1 MARDENA
8 VPEIRHC
15 WKDGQRMGMKKRSEG
30 QRRFLISFRNQLAA
44 EAVAALCLND
54 SLDSHSSP
62 PPPLSFSLCLTLRSV
77 MFAFRCAFLF
87 HAFCAAAA
95 TVRRSFQL
103 NANLRRGFFP
113 LNAVSERP
121 MR

>member
-1 MARDENA
+1 MAREENA

-15 WKDGQRMGMKKRSEG
+15 WKDGGKMGMKRSEG

-54 SLDSHSSP
+54 SLDSHSF
-62 PPPLSFSLCLTLRSV
+62 PPPLSFSLCLPLRSV
-77 MFAFRCAFLF
+77 MFGFRCAFLF